1 MSGITLAVNLA
12 ISIAIILF
20 LVLKFKI
27 NPVISMILASLYMGI
42 SCSLGFM
49 DTITSINSGFGS
61 LMTGIGFPIGF
72 GIMMGQIL
80 EDSGAAESLAK
91 SILKAFPGKK
101 APWAL
106 GLTAFLLSIPVFF
119 DVTFVILIP
128 LGIAVAKETKRPLA
142 YFAGAIAIG
151 GVSSQTFVP
160 PTPNPL
166 AAATILDFDLS
177 YIIIA
182 GTIVGLAAAVF
193 SMFVWFRMLDRPGFW
208 DPNKDETGLLDMD
221 AAVVHRV
228 DLPSPWA
235 AVIPICLPV
244 LAILIGSFW
253 PVVTGSDAPVVIQ
266 FISQKTIAI
275 LLGLLAAYIILL
287 KRMGWGGLNESVSK
301 SLKQAGVVLL
311 ITGAGG
317 AFGAVIQATNIGEVL
332 IAGLTEGQ
340 SSTMLILCLT
350 FGIGVLFRVAQGSGT
365 VASITAMTIMASVAP
380 SAGCHPV
387 YIALAALAGGNFI
400 GHVNDSGFW
409 VVTNL
414 SGASVTGG
422 LKTYTWNT
430 ITLAGMAFILS
441 LVGATVLPMV

>member
-20 LVLKFKI
+20 LVLNFKI

-166 AAATILDFDLS
+166 AAATILNFDLS

-193 SMFVWFRMLDRPGFW
+193 SMFIWFRMLDRPGFW

-275 LLGLLAAYIILL
+275 LLGLLAAYVILL
-287 KRMGWGGLNESVSK
+287 KRMGWSGLNESVSK

>member
-1 MSGITLAVNLA
+1 MSVITLAVNLA

-20 LVLKFKI
+20 FVLKFKI

-166 AAATILDFDLS
+166 AAATILNFDLS

-275 LLGLLAAYIILL
+275 LLGLLAAYAILL

>member
-166 AAATILDFDLS
+166 AAATILNFDLS

-275 LLGLLAAYIILL
+275 LLGLLAAYAILL
-287 KRMGWGGLNESVSK
+287 KRMGWGGLNEAVSK

>member
-160 PTPNPL
+160 PPPK
-166 AAATILDFDLS
+166 S
-177 YIIIA
+177 
-182 GTIVGLAAAVF
+182 
-193 SMFVWFRMLDRPGFW
+193 PG
-208 DPNKDETGLLDMD
+208 
-221 AAVVHRV
+221 
-228 DLPSPWA
+228 
-235 AVIPICLPV
+235 
-244 LAILIGSFW
+244 
-253 PVVTGSDAPVVIQ
+253 
-266 FISQKTIAI
+266 
-275 LLGLLAAYIILL
+275 
-287 KRMGWGGLNESVSK
+287 
-301 SLKQAGVVLL
+301 
-311 ITGAGG
+311 
-317 AFGAVIQATNIGEVL
+317 
-332 IAGLTEGQ
+332 
-340 SSTMLILCLT
+340 
-350 FGIGVLFRVAQGSGT
+350 
-365 VASITAMTIMASVAP
+365 
-380 SAGCHPV
+380 GCH
-387 YIALAALAGGNFI
+387 
-400 GHVNDSGFW
+400 H
-409 VVTNL
+409 T
-414 SGASVTGG
+414 
-422 LKTYTWNT
+422 
-430 ITLAGMAFILS
+430 
-441 LVGATVLPMV
+441 

>member
-20 LVLKFKI
+20 LVLKIKI

-166 AAATILDFDLS
+166 AAATILNFDLS

-275 LLGLLAAYIILL
+275 LLGLLAAYAILL

>member
-166 AAATILDFDLS
+166 AAATILNFDLS

-275 LLGLLAAYIILL
+275 LLGLLAAYVILL
-287 KRMGWGGLNESVSK
+287 KRMGWIGLNESVSK

>member
-266 FISQKTIAI
+266 FISQKIIAI

-287 KRMGWGGLNESVSK
+287 KRMGWSGLNESVSK